1 MKGCEVWV
9 GVQIGLLV
17 AIGLQDLQTRTI
29 PNSTLVAAALCGLP
43 RLWYFGWTSTLA
55 GAGAGLIFFLALY
68 AIQGGAMGEADVK
81 LAAVIGLYTGW
92 PAVVTAPW
100 RWAS

>member
-29 PNSTLVAAALCGLP
+29 PNSTLAAAALCGLP
-43 RLWYFGWTSTLA
+43 RLWYFGWASTL
-55 GAGAGLIFFLALY
+55 
-68 AIQGGAMGEADVK
+68 
-81 LAAVIGLYTGW
+81 
-92 PAVVTAPW
+92 
-100 RWAS
+100 